1 MTKPNLKLVTEPT
14 AGPSLAF
21 IMRGRNPF
29 LDPPK
34 RYEPTRKRP
43 GDIVIG
49 ARPNQL
55 GEQP

>member
-1 MTKPNLKLVTEPT
+1 MTKPKLKLVTQPT

-34 RYEPTRKRP
+34 RYEPTKKEA
-43 GDIVIG
+43 GDVVI
-49 ARPNQL
+49 
-55 GEQP
+55 

>member
-1 MTKPNLKLVTEPT
+1 MKRQHLKLVTEPT

-34 RYEPTRKRP
+34 RYEPTKKEA
-43 GDIVIG
+43 GDVVI
-49 ARPNQL
+49 
-55 GEQP
+55 

>member
-1 MTKPNLKLVTEPT
+1 MTKPKLKLVTEPT

-34 RYEPTRKRP
+34 RYEPTKKEA
-43 GDIVIG
+43 GDVVI
-49 ARPNQL
+49 
-55 GEQP
+55 